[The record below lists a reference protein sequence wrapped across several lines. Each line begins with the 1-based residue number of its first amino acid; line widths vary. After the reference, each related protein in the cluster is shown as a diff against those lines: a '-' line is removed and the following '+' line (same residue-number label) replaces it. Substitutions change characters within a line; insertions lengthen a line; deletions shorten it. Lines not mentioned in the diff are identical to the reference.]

1 MIDVLYQDSFRY
13 ILFLYNIAFDD
24 LTLPCYLEE
33 GVLINVTLRWSQ
45 FQQDGQLI
53 WRAFDYQFY
62 RDCTSN
68 ITKAA
73 TATTGLHKLHSYLP
87 LFDDKMLLFHRGR

>member
-13 ILFLYNIAFDD
+13 ILFLYNIAFDFA
-24 LTLPCYLEE
+24 LPCYLEE

-45 FQQDGQLI
+45 FQQNGQLI
-53 WRAFDYQFY
+53 WRAFDYQLY

-68 ITKAA
+68 VSDAA
-73 TATTGLHKLHSYLP
+73 ATTGLHKLHSYLP
-87 LFDDKMLLFHRGR
+87 LFDDKILLFHRGR